1 MFLSKCVC
9 VFVTLMGGVYFV
21 QFLYRSKLWFACRS
35 SPFVFI
41 FQFFALHPQLSPL
54 SFVTFLF
61 CLHKSLAFGCII
73 CVCHCR
79 AHINLQCL
87 TNMIGQHE
95 GQCDPANP
103 GQTKTKLCELDFGQS
118 QTAQK
123 IAETYPPKMICWCHP
138 SYLSSVQGELQ
149 GFCCWSQWLKFPCV
163 CNREHGDRHSARAST
178 HIGLAIEHFY
188 QIDWDMFHF
197 RQTNKQSCF
206 FS

>member
-1 MFLSKCVC
+1 MCGMPQIVCVC

-41 FQFFALHPQLSPL
+41 FQFFALHPQLSPV

-123 IAETYPPKMICWCHP
+123 IAETYPPKMIC
-138 SYLSSVQGELQ
+138 
-149 GFCCWSQWLKFPCV
+149 
-163 CNREHGDRHSARAST
+163 
-178 HIGLAIEHFY
+178 
-188 QIDWDMFHF
+188 
-197 RQTNKQSCF
+197 
-206 FS
+206 